1 MVQPTREGKMNL
13 KMDAAPPGRRTLTV
27 SWEDPIALAA
37 SGLNAS
43 GLDFL
48 RGFATGRLPAPPIAQ
63 LMGFTLVEVES
74 GRVVFAGEPGEQH
87 YNPIG
92 VVHGGL
98 AMTLLDSALGC
109 AVHSTLPA
117 GSRYTTLETKVN
129 FVRPVTSASG
139 RLLCEGRV
147 VHRGSTIATADGR
160 LTVEATGRLLAH
172 GTSTCLILPAESGS
186 K

>member
-1 MVQPTREGKMNL
+1 M
-13 KMDAAPPGRRTLTV
+13 
-27 SWEDPIALAA
+27 ALAA
-37 SGLNAS
+37 SGLNQS

-48 RGFATGRLPAPPIAQ
+48 SGFASGRLPAPPIAQ
-63 LMGFTLVEVES
+63 LMGFTLVEVEA
-74 GRVVFAGEPGEQH
+74 GRAVFAGEPGEQH

-109 AVHSTLPA
+109 AVHSTLPV

-129 FVRPVTSASG
+129 FVRPVTVASG

-147 VHRGSTIATADGR
+147 VHRGSTVATAEGR
-160 LTVEATGRLLAH
+160 LTIEANGKLVAH
-172 GTSTCLILPAESGS
+172 GTSTCLILSAGSGNE
-186 K
+186 

>member
-1 MVQPTREGKMNL
+1 M
-13 KMDAAPPGRRTLTV
+13 
-27 SWEDPIALAA
+27 ALAA
-37 SGLNAS
+37 SALSAS

-48 RGFATGRLPAPPIAQ
+48 TELAAGRLPAAPIAE

-129 FVRPVTSASG
+129 FVRPVTAASG

-147 VHRGSTIATADGR
+147 VHRGGTVATAEGR
-160 LTVEATGRLLAH
+160 LTLEANGKLMAH
-172 GTSTCLILPAESGS
+172 GVSTCLIVSPSSGS
-186 K
+186 E

>member
-1 MVQPTREGKMNL
+1 M
-13 KMDAAPPGRRTLTV
+13 AAATAGRRTLTV

-37 SGLNAS
+37 SGLNVS

-48 RGFATGRLPAPPIAQ
+48 NAFATGRLPPPPIAK
-63 LMGFTLVEVES
+63 LMGFTLVEVEN
-74 GRVVFAGEPGEQH
+74 GRAVFAGEPGEQH

-129 FVRPVTSASG
+129 FVRPVTAATG

-147 VHRGSTIATADGR
+147 VHRGGTVATADGL
-160 LTVEATGRLLAH
+160 LTIEANGKLVAH
-172 GTSTCLILPAESGS
+172 GTSTCLILPAGSGNG
-186 K
+186 

>member
-1 MVQPTREGKMNL
+1 M
-13 KMDAAPPGRRTLTV
+13 AAATAGPRTLTV
-27 SWEDPIALAA
+27 SWEDPMALAA

-48 RGFATGRLPAPPIAQ
+48 SGFVTGRLPAPPITH
-63 LMGFTLVEVES
+63 LMGFTLVEVET
-74 GRVVFAGEPGEQH
+74 GRAVFAAEPGEQH

-117 GSRYTTLETKVN
+117 GFRYTTLETKVN
-129 FVRPVTSASG
+129 FVRPVTAASG

-147 VHRGSTIATADGR
+147 VHRGSTVATADGR
-160 LTVEATGRLLAH
+160 LTIEADGKLVAH
-172 GTSTCLILPAESGS
+172 GTSTCLILSAGSGNG
-186 K
+186 

>member
-1 MVQPTREGKMNL
+1 MS
-13 KMDAAPPGRRTLTV
+13 AATPRRRTLTV

-37 SGLNAS
+37 SGLSAS

-48 RGFATGRLPAPPIAQ
+48 RELAAGRLPSPPIAH

-74 GRVVFAGEPGEQH
+74 GRAVFAGEPGEQH

-92 VVHGGL
+92 VVHAGL

-109 AVHSTLPA
+109 VVHTTLPA

-129 FVRPVTSASG
+129 FVRPVTAASG

-160 LTVEATGRLLAH
+160 LTMEANGSLLAH
-172 GTSTCLILPAESGS
+172 GTSTCLIMPAESGS

>member
-1 MVQPTREGKMNL
+1 M
-13 KMDAAPPGRRTLTV
+13 AAATAGRRTLTV

-43 GLDFL
+43 GLEFL
-48 RGFATGRLPAPPIAQ
+48 SAFATGRLPPPPIAQ
-63 LMGFTLVEVES
+63 LMGFTLVEVEA
-74 GRVVFAGEPGEQH
+74 GRAVFAGEPGEQH

-129 FVRPVTSASG
+129 FVRPVTTASG

-147 VHRGSTIATADGR
+147 VHRGSSVATADGR
-160 LTVEATGRLLAH
+160 LTIESNGKLLAH
-172 GTSTCLILPAESGS
+172 GTSTCLILPAASGNG
-186 K
+186 

>member
-1 MVQPTREGKMNL
+1 M
-13 KMDAAPPGRRTLTV
+13 AAATAGRRTLTV

-37 SGLNAS
+37 SGLNVS

-48 RGFATGRLPAPPIAQ
+48 NALATGRLPPPPIAK
-63 LMGFTLVEVES
+63 LMGFTLVEVEN
-74 GRVVFAGEPGEQH
+74 GRAVFAGEPGEQH

-109 AVHSTLPA
+109 AVHSTLAA

-129 FVRPVTSASG
+129 FVRPVTAATG

-147 VHRGSTIATADGR
+147 VHRGGTVATADGL
-160 LTVEATGRLLAH
+160 LTIEANGKLVAH
-172 GTSTCLILPAESGS
+172 GTSTCLILPAGSGNG
-186 K
+186 